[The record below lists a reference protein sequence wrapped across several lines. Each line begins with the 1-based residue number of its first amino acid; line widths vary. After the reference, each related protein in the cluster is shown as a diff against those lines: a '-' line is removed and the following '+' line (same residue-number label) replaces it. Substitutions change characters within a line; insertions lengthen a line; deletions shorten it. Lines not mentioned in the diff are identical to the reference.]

1 MQQNRIRGL
10 ASDTLIYGIFSI
22 VGRFL
27 TFMLT
32 PIYSNYLSY
41 QEVADISNIFA
52 IIAFVNIIFSF
63 GMDSAFFRFYS
74 KDDFNLNKKVFSMSY
89 LSIAFVSLLFS
100 LIVVILAKPIS
111 PLITKLPNSIDL
123 VRLSVIIPFLDS
135 FLLVPLALM
144 RMTRKAGRFALSR
157 FLMIVIAVSLNVLF
171 VVQFH
176 WGAMGVII
184 AQLIATFSGIL
195 FFAKDVIE
203 YINLK
208 FDFKLFKQ
216 MLIFGIPTLPAT
228 FSGIILQVADRPIM
242 KMLTTDRNLAIYTIN
257 YRLGIPMMMFVLMFE
272 YAWKP
277 FYLSHYEDADAK
289 KLFARILTYFTV
301 VAAFVFLGVGF
312 FIEYIVKVPFIGGK
326 FINPIYWQG
335 MHIIPVILLAYY
347 FNGVFNNLACG
358 FQINKKTGYLPI
370 AVGVAAITNLV
381 MNFILIPIIGYDG
394 AAYATLAAYFISAVI
409 LYILTFKVYPNNYE
423 WKRLSIIIITTGI
436 IYLAVSYL
444 SSSFHIFT
452 SLITKLAGLVLFGFI
467 LWLFRLFTPEE
478 IKSIKRLFKRN
489 KK

>member
-1 MQQNRIRGL
+1 
-10 ASDTLIYGIFSI
+10 
-22 VGRFL
+22 
-27 TFMLT
+27 
-32 PIYSNYLSY
+32 
-41 QEVADISNIFA
+41 
-52 IIAFVNIIFSF
+52 
-63 GMDSAFFRFYS
+63 
-74 KDDFNLNKKVFSMSY
+74 MSY